1 MEDLTKRN
9 NPDSIT
15 TLSGAKKLKFN
26 SSEEIIEDIR
36 VGRMVVM
43 ADDEAR
49 ENEGDLV
56 FAASAVTREKINFMM
71 KHGRGLICVPLSED
85 RTEAL
90 ALKPM
95 STTLGDSMKTAF
107 TLSVDARRGIT
118 TGISA
123 PDRAR
128 TIELLADKTAGAS
141 DFVSPGHVFPLKAK
155 KGGVLVRAGHTE
167 AAVDLARLAGLEP
180 AGIICEIINEDGSM
194 ARHSDLLKFAAI
206 HQLKMGTIRDLIEY
220 RRRFD
225 KLVERMSTARIPTV
239 FGEWTIHIYRSLV
252 DGREHVALV
261 KGELSPKPTLVRVHS
276 ECFTG
281 DVLGSLRCDC
291 QGQLIASMELI
302 EREGSGV
309 LLYMRQEGRG
319 IGLANK
325 IKAYALQEKGLDT
338 VQANEELGF
347 KPDLREYGTGAQIL
361 KDLGLSELRILTN
374 NPRKIVGLEGY
385 ELKVVERVS
394 LRTTPHAHNAG
405 YLKTKKEKMGH
416 DLPL

>member
-1 MEDLTKRN
+1 M
-9 NPDSIT
+9 PISSIP
-15 TLSGAKKLKFN
+15 
-26 SSEEIIEDIR
+26 EIIAEIKA
-36 VGRMVVM
+36 GRMVIM
-43 ADDEAR
+43 SDDESR

-56 FAASAVTREKINFMM
+56 MAASKVTSEQVNFMM
-71 KHGRGLICVPLSED
+71 KYGRGLICVPLSED
-85 RTEAL
+85 RAEIL

-95 STTLGDSMKTAF
+95 SATLGDSMKTAF
-107 TLSVDARRGIT
+107 TLSVDAKTGIS

-123 PDRAR
+123 HDRAR
-128 TIELLADKTAGAS
+128 TIELLAETSAGSS

-167 AAVDLARLAGLEP
+167 AAVDLSRLAGFEP
-180 AGIICEIINEDGSM
+180 AGVICEIVNEDGSM
-194 ARHSDLLKFAAI
+194 ARQPDLVKFAAQ
-206 HQLKMGTIRDLIEY
+206 HGLKMGTIRDLIEY
-220 RRRFD
+220 RRQFD

-261 KGELSPKPTLVRVHS
+261 KGQLAQTPTLVRVHS

-291 QGQLIASMELI
+291 QDQLIASMELI
-302 EREGSGV
+302 DKEGSGV

-361 KDLGLSELRILTN
+361 KDLGLGQLRILTN

-385 ELKVVERVS
+385 GLQVVERVS
-394 LRTTPHAHNAG
+394 LSTTPHVHNAQ
-405 YLKTKKEKMGH
+405 YLKTKKEKLGH
-416 DLPL
+416 DLPF